1 MDAIKLLEQERK
13 IASGKFYLCCKKV
26 REGENKNSRAHKLL
40 KEERDFYGNSEIV
53 ISRLIEL
60 LNNEREGK

>member
-13 IASGKFYLCCKKV
+13 IAAGKFYLYCKKV

-40 KEERDFYGNSEIV
+40 KEERDFYGNSEI
-53 ISRLIEL
+53 IIGRLIEL
-60 LNNEREGK
+60 LTKEGEGK

>member
-1 MDAIKLLEQERK
+1 MDAVELLKQERDL
-13 IASGKFYLCCKKV
+13 AQERFYSYSKRV

-60 LNNEREGK
+60 LTNEREGK